1 MIFTRVR
8 SGLSKHPLYRG
19 PVGTWALTFLVGGIV
34 EEVWRALS
42 LIAMQDSGFSTIFA
56 IAATSVSFVFA
67 NLSGIPSRIPGTAI
81 EGLWEFMLGTVLAGL
96 FLESKTVVVPY
107 LAGLLFNTANLYLVR
122 HVAR

>member
-1 MIFTRVR
+1 
-8 SGLSKHPLYRG
+8 
-19 PVGTWALTFLVGGIV
+19 V